1 MKRILFVTP
10 LYLFPPFWGGGQRT
24 YHLVKN
30 LAKEFEVYLLC
41 PIKDQLGASKRL
53 EKEYRNKLKKKLG
66 IKIFTYHSLINVNHS
81 LVKYINPE
89 IIIKGVELIL
99 TKKIELMICDY
110 PWAGINVLI
119 LHLLTG
125 VPFIFHEHNV
135 EYIIKDEIRAKYG
148 RLMKFL
154 EGILCKKAKFIIS
167 VSKKDRNI
175 LAKVFKINKKKI
187 WVVENGFD
195 ESRFYPNRKNVKK
208 IRRKYKI
215 GKNPLIVFFGKLD
228 YPPNKE
234 AVYKI
239 YWEIIPRVLKVLPQ
253 ARFLIVGKKYPFEFK
268 KRKEMIFTGLVKNIE
283 DYVNAADIII
293 VPLLVGS
300 GTRIKI
306 LESIAC
312 GKKII
317 STSKGAEGLINKLTK
332 PFLFIAD
339 DWDRFCELVVEKLNE
354 SSPSKPSQEFLKK
367 YSWAQIGNRLVKKLK
382 KI

>member
-24 YHLVKN
+24 YHLLKS
-30 LAKEFEVYLLC
+30 LAKNFEVYLLC
-41 PIKDQLGASKRL
+41 PIKDQLGASKQL
-53 EKEYRNKLKKKLG
+53 EKKYREELKNLG
-66 IKIFTYHSLINVNHS
+66 IKIFTYHSLINLNHS
-81 LVKYINPE
+81 LIKYINPE
-89 IIIKGVELIL
+89 IMIKGLELIL
-99 TKKIELMICDY
+99 TKKIDLIICDY
-110 PWAGINVLI
+110 PWSGINVLV
-119 LHLLTG
+119 LHFLTG

-148 RLMKFL
+148 KLMKIL
-154 EGILCKKAKFIIS
+154 EKVLCKKAKFIIT
-167 VSKKDRNI
+167 VSQKDKSI
-175 LAKVFKINKKKI
+175 LSKVFRICKKKI

-195 ESRFYPNRKNVKK
+195 ETRFYPTKKNVEK
-208 IRRKYKI
+208 IRKKYKI
-215 GKNPLIVFFGKLD
+215 GKKPLIVFFGKLD

-239 YWEIIPRVLKVLPQ
+239 YWEIVPRVLKVLPQ

-268 KRKEMIFTGLVKNIE
+268 PRKELMFTGLVKNIE
-283 DYVNAADIII
+283 DYVNAADIVI

-306 LESIAC
+306 LEAIAC
-312 GKKII
+312 GKKIV

-339 DWDRFCELVVEKLNE
+339 DWDRFCELIIENLKNH
-354 SSPSKPSQEFLKK
+354 STQKPSPKFFKK
-367 YSWAQIGNRLVKKLK
+367 YSWTQIGKKLVQK
-382 KI
+382 LIKI